1 MDATY
6 LWIQSD
12 KCRRGIRIATTRE
25 GVDQAQTQDGN
36 HTHMSIGKCYGTWS
50 DAPYWSLCRCD
61 EADTRGDEGE
71 RGVTIE
77 LDIIGYFY
85 GYQKRDCSV
94 FSLANWI

>member
-36 HTHMSIGKCYGTWS
+36 RTHMSIGKCYGTWS

-71 RGVTIE
+71 RGVI
-77 LDIIGYFY
+77 D
-85 GYQKRDCSV
+85 
-94 FSLANWI
+94 